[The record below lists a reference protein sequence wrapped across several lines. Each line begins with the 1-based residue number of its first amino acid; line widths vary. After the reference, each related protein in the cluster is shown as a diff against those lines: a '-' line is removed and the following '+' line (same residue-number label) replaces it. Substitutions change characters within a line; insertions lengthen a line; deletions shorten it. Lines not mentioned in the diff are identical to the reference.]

1 MTNLPSVE
9 DFDNGFIGVNSRLSP
24 HLLPSGYVAN
34 AVNRIFDANR
44 ITNRWGI
51 LEPKWG
57 GVWGENVKG
66 GVYGSGGYQ
75 DMTIGMTSIQRS
87 PPSSTPHLAG
97 RQITADVSWK
107 FGTTPTAN
115 LVFASGTRV
124 VSDDGTTL
132 TITPGTLMLTNGTI
146 FQGGVSTSTY
156 NSTVGF
162 SNIVGLI
169 SYTDAASQTEG
180 VLIAVNEPRDD
191 GGNGKI
197 FFIVPS
203 TAPIEISLNGYDFY
217 NDVKM
222 VQSGESV
229 VLFRGSNARYYF
241 KGSAGSSSVTFLTQ
255 VTSPNRTTFSVTNH
269 QLKTGDL
276 VYSAVTIG
284 SGAGTTITAN
294 TPYYVTYSDANA
306 FYISS
311 DPANLS
317 TTYISGITVLPVF
330 QRYFLFLNTLADM
343 ASGDF
348 VQVNSIGNAP
358 ALWSLKSVTTT
369 AITTTDTFTSNAHG
383 FVVNNPVTVT
393 VAGTSGLTV
402 GIVYYIKTSTTN
414 TFQLSLTVGGALITG
429 IVGAVWTFSA
439 TSGGNGVFVNVQGN
453 RVSFYQSKSQA
464 LSSTSPLKLNSS
476 ATLSANRYYIELQK
490 NGSPTAQLAME
501 NDWENDANPIMM
513 KPVDASISGSPLAQ
527 GFKAV
532 PSSNYISA
540 YDADLDTITVS
551 NHGFVAGEKVIIENS
566 TGLAL
571 FNGFDNDNALDDLAI
586 PDNSTFY
593 VYPVDANTLKLHK
606 SRTGTDDT
614 TDSLF
619 FSSRALGVKST
630 YLNSVTV
637 LKSGNGYTSPPAIRE
652 TNAGTTLTNLSY
664 LKTATTTA
672 IATANTFTSNAHG
685 FVLNDVVSTTVSGG
699 TGLTVGNFYYIKYV
713 DANTFQ
719 LSLTAGGAAI
729 TGITGA
735 VWTFSTTYLTAV
747 VTEGGVE
754 SVTVNNGTAP
764 STFVFEM
771 PNSLVDVQAAT
782 GTIGGSI
789 RKFGAHRQKIP
800 AGRDAI
806 YFQNRLIILF
816 GPDNLAVSDIL
827 DPLHYSPILS
837 EFKLNTSVT
846 DKVQAIY
853 PFNQTT
859 LLVFKERSILA
870 IQNITGDLTAVTLNE
885 ITREFGCI
893 APLSITSTGSDV
905 IFLSQRGVI
914 SLKQTEFGISQSVV
928 LPLSDQIQPIIDT
941 IDKSNVEKS
950 VGVYFDNR
958 YLLSFPVYGN
968 TTATRGQNTRT
979 IVFNFLTKSW
989 EGYWESDMLIPKY
1002 WGKINIAGKT
1012 YLSWA
1017 DSSGFV
1023 RYFDKDSTVDRS
1035 NTGVVKHIQTSVT
1048 FRGYIAKTLDHKQW
1062 TNMAIEVSTLNP
1074 SYTLEAQF
1082 DGVNEIQNLTTVP
1095 ETKSNLKY
1103 YTYGTPD
1110 YVESNVNNDFLNPYR
1125 EDYSVIAK
1133 TGNSRLQLGTLGVK
1147 LKRHQSFVHK
1157 AKLKRHS
1164 SSIQPKL
1171 VSTQGN
1177 VDVLSCVVAGVPFR
1191 LSGKIDS

>member
-1 MTNLPSVE
+1 MTSLPTVE
-9 DFDNGFIGVNSRLSP
+9 DFDNGFIGVNARVSP
-24 HLLPSGYVAN
+24 HLVPSGYVTN

-75 DMTIGMTSIQRS
+75 NMTLGMTSIQRS
-87 PPSSTPHLAG
+87 PTSSTPHLAG

-132 TITPGTLMLTNGTI
+132 VITPGTIMATNGALFI
-146 FQGGVSTSTY
+146 GGVSTSAY

-162 SNIVGLI
+162 SNIVGTI
-169 SYTDAASQTEG
+169 NYTDSATQIGG

-197 FFIVPS
+197 FFIVPA
-203 TAPIEISLNGYDFY
+203 TAPIEISTNGYDFY

-222 VQSGESV
+222 VQSGENV
-229 VLFRGSNARYYF
+229 VLFRSGNARYYF

-255 VTSPNRTTFSVTNH
+255 VTSPSRTTFSVTNH
-269 QLKTGDL
+269 QLKTGDV
-276 VYSAVTIG
+276 VYSVVTIG

-294 TPYYVTYSDANA
+294 TPYYVTVSDVNA

-317 TTYISGITVLPVF
+317 TTYISGITVFPVF
-330 QRYFLFLNTLADM
+330 QRYFLLLNTLADM
-343 ASGDF
+343 ATGDF
-348 VQVNSIGNAP
+348 VGVGSVDNAP

-369 AITTTDTFTSNAHG
+369 STTTDTFTSTAHG
-383 FVVNNPVTVT
+383 FASNDPVTVT
-393 VAGTSGLTV
+393 MSGGSGLTV
-402 GIVYYIKTSTTN
+402 GVVYYIVNSATN
-414 TFQLSLTVGGALITG
+414 TFQLSLTLGGTVITG

-439 TSGGNGVFVNVQGN
+439 ASGGQGIFVNVQGK
-453 RVSFYQSKSQA
+453 RVSLHQTLSQA
-464 LSSTSPLKLNSS
+464 LSSTQPLKLNST
-476 ATLSANRYYIELQK
+476 ATLSSLRYYIELQK
-490 NGSPTAQLAME
+490 NGSSTAQVNRE

-513 KPVDASISGSPLAQ
+513 KPQDSTVGGSALTQ

-551 NHGFVAGEKVIIENS
+551 NHGFVAGEKVIVENN

-571 FNGFDNDNALDDLAI
+571 FYGFDNSNALDDLAI

-593 VYPVDANTLKLHK
+593 VYPVDDNTLKLHK

-619 FSSRALGVKST
+619 LSSRALGVKSS
-630 YLNSVTV
+630 YLNLVTV

-652 TNAGTTLTNLSY
+652 TNAGLTLTNLLD
-664 LKTATTTA
+664 LKSFTTSA
-672 IATANTFTSNAHG
+672 IATTDTFTSTGHTFAS
-685 FVLNDVVSTTVSGG
+685 NDIVSTTALASGG
-699 TGLTVGNFYYIKYV
+699 AGLSVGTFYYIKNPLT
-713 DANTFQ
+713 NTFQ
-719 LSLTAGGAAI
+719 LSLTSGGSAI

-735 VWTFSTTYLTAV
+735 VWTFSTTYLTAT
-747 VTEGGVE
+747 VTEGGIE

-764 STFVFEM
+764 SQLVFEM
-771 PNSLVDVQAAT
+771 PNSLVDIQAAT
-782 GTIGGSI
+782 GTVGGSI
-789 RKFGAHRQKIP
+789 RKFGANRQKIP

-806 YFQNRLIILF
+806 YFQNRLIVLF

-837 EFKLNTSVT
+837 EFKLNASGT
-846 DKVQAIY
+846 DKVQAVY

-870 IQNITGDLTAVTLNE
+870 IQNITGDLTDVALTE
-885 ITREFGCI
+885 ITRDFGCI

-914 SLKQTEFGISQSVV
+914 SLKQTEFGISQSIV
-928 LPLSDQIQPIIDT
+928 LPLSESIQPIIDT
-941 IDKSNVEKS
+941 IDKANVEKS

-958 YLLSFPVYGN
+958 YLLSFPVSGN

-979 IVFNFLTKSW
+979 IVFNFLTKAW

-1002 WGKINIAGKT
+1002 WAKINIVGKT
-1012 YLSWA
+1012 YLAWA
-1017 DSSGFV
+1017 DSSGFI
-1023 RYFDKDSTVDRS
+1023 RYFDKASTVDRP
-1035 NTGVVKHIQTSVT
+1035 NVGVEKQIQTSVT
-1048 FRGYIAKTLDHKQW
+1048 FRGYTAKTLDHKQW
-1062 TNMAIEVSTLNP
+1062 TNMGVEISTLNP
-1074 SYTLEAQF
+1074 SYTLEVQF
-1082 DGVNEIQNLTTVP
+1082 DGVNEIQNLTIVP
-1095 ETKSNLKY
+1095 ETKNNLKY

-1125 EDYSVIAK
+1125 QDYSVIAK
-1133 TGNSRLQLGTLGVK
+1133 AGVLQLGTLGVRLNK
-1147 LKRHQSFVHK
+1147 QQSFIHK

-1171 VSTQGN
+1171 VSTQGS
-1177 VDVLSCVVAGVPFR
+1177 VDVLSCVVSGVPFR